1 MKLVHPDWNRQIVFR
16 ENRVQVVCI
25 ENARYFSRIVEDLV
39 RQRQTGTGPFVLSE
53 GCEIYDLSKTTE
65 LILSPFSLDF
75 ENKKIQSTILKR
87 LQQIANDEEFH
98 ESQEIRRLILQYL
111 NRLTDQL
118 DVDVSTSPEIDLLQV
133 IKLANVR
140 PAVDEDSFET
150 RLLDY
155 FTLLKDVLETK
166 LIVAVNLRTYC
177 SFESLQTFYETILL
191 KKTQLLLLENVAKY
205 GKIPCEDWLIV
216 DEDLCEI

>member
-39 RQRQTGTGPFVLSE
+39 RQRQTGTGPFVLSD
-53 GCEIYDLSKTTE
+53 GNEIYDLSKTAE
-65 LILSPFSLDF
+65 LILSPFLLDF

-111 NRLTDQL
+111 NRLTDRL
-118 DVDVSTSPEIDLLQV
+118 DVDVSTSPEIDILQV
-133 IKLANVR
+133 VKLANVR
-140 PAVDEDSFET
+140 PLVDEDSLET

-155 FTLLKDVLETK
+155 FSLLKDVLETK
-166 LIVAVNLRTYC
+166 LIIAVNLRSYF
-177 SFESLQTFYETILL
+177 SSESLQTFYETLLL
-191 KKTQLLLLENVAKY
+191 KKTPLLLLENFTKY

>member
-1 MKLVHPDWNRQIVFR
+1 MKLVHPDWNQQIVFR

-25 ENARYFSRIVEDLV
+25 ENARYFSRIVEYFV
-39 RQRQTGTGPFVLSE
+39 RQRQTGAGPFVLSD
-53 GCEIYDLSKTTE
+53 GNEIYDLSKTAE

-98 ESQEIRRLILQYL
+98 ESQDIRRLILQYL
-111 NRLTDQL
+111 NRLTDRL
-118 DVDVSTSPEIDLLQV
+118 DVDVTTSPEIDLLQV

-166 LIVAVNLRTYC
+166 LIVAVNLR
-177 SFESLQTFYETILL
+177 SFFSSESLQTFYETLFL

-205 GKIPCEDWLIV
+205 GRIACEDWLTI

>member
-39 RQRQTGTGPFVLSE
+39 RQRQTGAGPFVLSD
-53 GCEIYDLSKTTE
+53 GGKICDFSKTAE

-75 ENKKIQSTILKR
+75 DNKKIQSTILKR

-111 NRLTDQL
+111 NRLTDRL
-118 DVDVSTSPEIDLLQV
+118 DVDVSTSPEIDILQV
-133 IKLANVR
+133 VKLANVR
-140 PAVDEDSFET
+140 PAVDEDSLET

-155 FTLLKDVLETK
+155 FSLLKDVLETK
-166 LIVAVNLRTYC
+166 LIVAVNLRSYF
-177 SFESLQTFYETILL
+177 SSHRLQTFYETLLL
-191 KKTQLLLLENVAKY
+191 KKTPLLLLENFAKY
-205 GKIPCEDWLIV
+205 GKIPSEDWLII
-216 DEDLCEI
+216 DGDLCEI